1 MNSTLQNQP
10 DHLEDW
16 ALQEAARDLTHAN
29 SLEQQHEPDLA
40 GNLRDR
46 AGMLSPAPM
55 PPSPYSAPRSARWTF
70 ERSTNSPTT
79 KGKYPMTEQTQEG
92 QTLATVCI
100 VRKEGEITCTWDAPG
115 IDPAQLVVARDAL
128 LVSGGSL
135 THNGTLVVAREALL
149 QMAEKLKEMTMLRL
163 MQNAYQRGA
172 LEAIGEVDED
182 EDEDED

>member
-1 MNSTLQNQP
+1 
-10 DHLEDW
+10 
-16 ALQEAARDLTHAN
+16 
-29 SLEQQHEPDLA
+29 
-40 GNLRDR
+40 
-46 AGMLSPAPM
+46 
-55 PPSPYSAPRSARWTF
+55 
-70 ERSTNSPTT
+70 
-79 KGKYPMTEQTQEG
+79 MTEQTQEG

-115 IDPAQLVVARDAL
+115 IDPAQ
-128 LVSGGSL
+128 
-135 THNGTLVVAREALL
+135 LVVAREALL

>member
-1 MNSTLQNQP
+1 
-10 DHLEDW
+10 
-16 ALQEAARDLTHAN
+16 
-29 SLEQQHEPDLA
+29 
-40 GNLRDR
+40 
-46 AGMLSPAPM
+46 
-55 PPSPYSAPRSARWTF
+55 
-70 ERSTNSPTT
+70 
-79 KGKYPMTEQTQEG
+79 MTEQTQEG

-163 MQNAYQRGA
+163 VQNAYQRGA

-182 EDEDED
+182 EDEDEDED